1 MVKEEKKLQVEKLS
15 EEIAASEAVVLAD
28 YSGLSVSQVQSLRG
42 KLSDLGASF
51 KVIKNTLI
59 NLAFEKAGLKDG
71 ELEGPTAVLLSQKAD
86 PIEVIKALVTSLKE
100 AGKGEVK
107 FGFFEKDFL
116 AAPQVLELSAL
127 PGKKALQAKLVS
139 QLISPVWRFANA
151 LSYGQKS
158 LVMVLSQV
166 AKSKGGVING

>member
-15 EEIAASEAVVLAD
+15 EDLAASDAVVLSD
-28 YSGLSVSQVQSLRG
+28 YSGLSVAQVQTLRG
-42 KLSDLGASF
+42 KLAELGASF

-59 NLAFEKAGLKDG
+59 KLAFEKANLKDG

-86 PIEVIKALVTSLKE
+86 PIEVIKNLVSTFKE

-107 FGFFEKDFL
+107 FGFFEKGFL

-127 PGKKALQAKLVS
+127 PGKKGLQAKLVS
-139 QLISPVWRFANA
+139 QLVSPIWHFSNA
-151 LSYGQKS
+151 LSYGPRS

-166 AKSKGGVING
+166 ANAKGGVANG